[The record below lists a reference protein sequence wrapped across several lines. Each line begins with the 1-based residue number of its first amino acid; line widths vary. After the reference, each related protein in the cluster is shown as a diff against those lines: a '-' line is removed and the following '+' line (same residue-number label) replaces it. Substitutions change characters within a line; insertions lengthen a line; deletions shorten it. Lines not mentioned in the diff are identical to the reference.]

1 MFKKIKLQNQIKLFA
16 IILSIVLLFSFIL
29 PIYYTFE
36 NIVFQQVSENSR
48 MMLSQMN
55 LLDSYIFSR
64 LENLALSITMD
75 EQISEGLH
83 EMSRKN
89 GADQIGAINKIT
101 HELLFY
107 QGSWDEISDITIF
120 TEKMELEPYFVDWG
134 LRYIRNVNSE
144 EYRKIENRIA
154 ERREGLILM
163 TDDLSQ
169 DSEPYIIFF
178 RKMDIY
184 SEKENG
190 DILCVKIAEHVFEKF
205 FAEKYSDD
213 SSYYMVN
220 ESGEMIA
227 GTQGYDFYKEL
238 LNRDPE
244 CMDEWMR
251 GSGSFVKTL
260 NHHRY
265 IISNSDFNQFG
276 IRMIEFRPYESLM
289 PNMAG
294 LMLKMLLLGG
304 IILSILIPLISLFS
318 NKLVRPI
325 VYLCG
330 QMKKVGD
337 GDFNV
342 TVEEGYTNEIGQM
355 NKHFVSMAGKIKVL
369 IQNIEQV
376 SQQKNIAEFEVLQQQ
391 INPHFLY
398 NVLDSINWMAIRAKQ
413 ENISL
418 AVVQLGSFFRLS
430 LAKGKSIITL
440 REELERLQNYI
451 ALQKLCT
458 NKQIYYVED
467 MEPQLYDEKIIRL
480 ILQPF
485 VENAIVHGYSTD
497 GEECEITVSGWS
509 DEKDFYIQISDEGV
523 GVSQETM
530 EAYLKKGVSNDGS
543 YGIYNVNQRIKLYYG
558 EKYGIHYLP
567 VRKGTTVQ
575 IHLSRELEDDN
586 VSDDDRR

>member
-16 IILSIVLLFSFIL
+16 IVLSVVLLFSFTF

-64 LENLALSITMD
+64 LENLALALVMD
-75 EQISEGLH
+75 EQVSKGLYDL
-83 EMSRKN
+83 ERKS
-89 GADQIGAINKIT
+89 GADQIDAINQVT
-101 HELLFY
+101 HQLIFY
-107 QGSWDEISDITIF
+107 QGTWNEISEITIF
-120 TEKMELEPYFVDWG
+120 TDQMELEPYFSEWDI
-134 LRYIRNVNSE
+134 RYVRGIDSTEYSE
-144 EYRKIENRIA
+144 MERMMGD
-154 ERREGLILM
+154 RREGIIPM
-163 TDDLSQ
+163 PDAVSSGQ
-169 DSEPYIIFF
+169 NPYLVFF

-184 SEKENG
+184 ADGESRAV
-190 DILCVKIAEHVFEKF
+190 LCMKIAEHVFEDF
-205 FAEKYSDD
+205 FAEKYSAD

-220 ESGEMIA
+220 ESGEMVA
-227 GTQGYDFYKEL
+227 GTHEHDFYREL
-238 LNRDPE
+238 RE
-244 CMDEWMR
+244 SEWGTAAEWPR
-251 GSGSFVKTL
+251 ESGSFVTTIDR
-260 NHHRY
+260 HRY
-265 IISNSDFNQFG
+265 IVSCSSFNEFG

-289 PNMAG
+289 NSIAG
-294 LMLKMLLLGG
+294 LMLKMLFLGAA
-304 IILSILIPLISLFS
+304 ILGVCIPLISLFS
-318 NKLVRPI
+318 RKFVRPI
-325 VYLCG
+325 LSLCG

-337 GDFNV
+337 GDFDV
-342 TVEEGYTNEIGQM
+342 TVEDGYTNEIGQM
-355 NKHFVSMAGKIKVL
+355 NGHFVSMAGKIEAL
-369 IQNIEQV
+369 IHNIERV

-398 NVLDSINWMAIRAKQ
+398 NVLDSINWMAIRSKQ
-413 ENISL
+413 KPISS
-418 AVVQLGSFFRLS
+418 AIVQLGGFFRLS

-458 NKQIYYVED
+458 NKQIYYTED
-467 MEPQLYDEKIIRL
+467 IEPQLYDEKIIRL

-485 VENAIVHGYSTD
+485 VENAIVHGYSSD
-497 GEECEITVSGWS
+497 GEECEISVSGWS
-509 DEKDFYIQISDEGV
+509 DGEDFYIQISDEGI
-523 GVSQETM
+523 GVQEDAM
-530 EAYLKKGVSNDGS
+530 EEYLKRGVTRDGS

-586 VSDDDRR
+586 VSDDDR

>member
-16 IILSIVLLFSFIL
+16 IILSIILLFSFIF

-64 LENLALSITMD
+64 LENLALSITLD
-75 EQISEGLH
+75 EQISKGLYD
-83 EMSRKN
+83 MKRKR
-89 GADQIGAINKIT
+89 GADQIDAINGIT
-101 HELLFY
+101 HQLIFY
-107 QGSWDEISDITIF
+107 HGTWDEISEITIF
-120 TEKMELEPYFVDWG
+120 TDRMELEPYFVDWG
-134 LRYIRNVNSE
+134 IRYVRGVNSE
-144 EYRKIENRIA
+144 EYREIENEIA
-154 ERREGLILM
+154 DRREGLIPM
-163 TDDLSQ
+163 PG
-169 DSEPYIIFF
+169 DSSKDIEPYIIFF
-178 RKMDIY
+178 RNMDIY
-184 SEKENG
+184 PEKEDRN
-190 DILCVKIAEHVFEKF
+190 ILCVKIAEHVFENF
-205 FAEKYSDD
+205 FAEKYSAD

-220 ESGEMIA
+220 ESGKMIA
-227 GTQGYDFYKEL
+227 GTQGYNFYEEL
-238 LNRDPE
+238 LDYAPG
-244 CMDEWMR
+244 CMDEWLQE
-251 GSGSFVKTL
+251 GGSFVKTL

-265 IISNSDFNQFG
+265 IISGSGFNKFG

-289 PNMAG
+289 AGMAG
-294 LMLKMLLLGG
+294 LMLKMFLLGG
-304 IILSILIPLISLFS
+304 IILSIWVPLISIFS
-318 NKLVRPI
+318 NKLVRPV

-337 GDFNV
+337 GDFDV

-355 NKHFVSMAGKIKVL
+355 NKHFVSMAGKIKIL

-376 SQQKNIAEFEVLQQQ
+376 GQQKNIAEFEVLQQQ

-440 REELERLQNYI
+440 HEELERLQNYV

-467 MEPQLYDEKIIRL
+467 IEPQLYNEKIIRL

-485 VENAIVHGYSTD
+485 VENAIVHGYSAD

-509 DEKDFYIQISDEGV
+509 DGNDFYIQISDEGV
-523 GVSQETM
+523 GVSEEMM
-530 EAYLKKGVSNDGS
+530 EDYLKKGVSKDGS

-567 VRKGTTVQ
+567 VKKGTTVQ
-575 IHLSRELEDDN
+575 IHLSRNLEDDN

>member
-16 IILSIVLLFSFIL
+16 IILSIILLFSFIF

-36 NIVFQQVSENSR
+36 NMVFQQVSENSR

-75 EQISEGLH
+75 EQISKGLYD
-83 EMSRKN
+83 MSRKS
-89 GADQIGAINKIT
+89 GADQIGAINKIMNQ
-101 HELLFY
+101 LLFY
-107 QGSWDEISDITIF
+107 HGTWDEISEVTIF
-120 TEKMELEPYFVDWG
+120 TDKMELEPYFVDWG
-134 LRYIRNVNSE
+134 LRYVRSVNSE
-144 EYRKIENRIA
+144 EYKEIESKITDKN
-154 ERREGLILM
+154 EGLILM
-163 TDDLSQ
+163 SEDFSQ

-184 SEKENG
+184 PKKENES
-190 DILCVKIAEHVFEKF
+190 ILCVKMAGHVFEKF

-213 SSYYMVN
+213 SSYYMIN
-220 ESGEMIA
+220 ESGEMMA
-227 GTQGYDFYKEL
+227 GTQGYNLYKEL
-238 LNRDPE
+238 LEHEPE
-244 CMDEWMR
+244 CMDEWPQE
-251 GSGSFVKTL
+251 SGSFVKTL

-265 IISNSDFNQFG
+265 IISSSGFNEFG

-289 PNMAG
+289 AGMAG
-294 LMLKMLLLGG
+294 LMLKMFLLGG
-304 IILSILIPLISLFS
+304 IILSISIPLISLFS
-318 NKLVRPI
+318 KKLVHPI

-342 TVEEGYTNEIGQM
+342 TVEEGYTNEIGQI
-355 NKHFVSMAGKIKVL
+355 NRHFVSMAGKIKVL

-467 MEPQLYDEKIIRL
+467 LEPQLYDEKIIRL

-485 VENAIVHGYSTD
+485 VENAIVHGYSDD

-509 DEKDFYIQISDEGV
+509 DDKDFYIQISDEGV
-523 GVSQETM
+523 GVSEEMM
-530 EAYLKKGVSNDGS
+530 EEYLKKGVSNDGS